1 MKGRAFYDDV
11 YDAFTGF
18 LPPGLRHFASYRTS
32 HNIKVWY
39 GTDREHYEVQSIRRR
54 TGYELEIGFH
64 AEYKEASRN
73 EEVIELLAANEKA
86 WRRALDEPREVRER
100 RLDGAAPRAK
110 RIEDEPLERRQR
122 HLAEPDDRL
131 RRHERQDELADARQ
145 AREM

>member
-1 MKGRAFYDDV
+1 MKGRAFYDDI

-86 WRRALDEPREVRER
+86 WRRALGRQPEAGAFIGYQTRTWR
-100 RLDGAAPRAK
+100 RLSEVWPGTDDPEVAVDAAQRLAAY
-110 RIEDEPLERRQR
+110 ICALEPLRSG
-122 HLAEPDDRL
+122 
-131 RRHERQDELADARQ
+131 
-145 AREM
+145 